1 MVLVSDVDEV
11 PRREVV
17 RRLKECGEAMAGGAV
32 DLRMDWCAATTALQ
46 LGRTRGGGVEGV
58 QA

>member
-17 RRLKECGEAMAGGAV
+17 RRLKECGEAMAGGGV
-32 DLRMDWCAATTALQ
+32 DLRMDWCATTTSMQ
-46 LGRTRGGGVEGV
+46 LEESGSEGMQV
-58 QA
+58 